1 MYALIY
7 QNRVIVGPMD
17 WNRALFSGA
26 LESKKI
32 TFGLPR
38 VAPETLPL
46 IVNEETKICTVT
58 EVREEINPLV
68 QYHYGPLWDVS
79 GDVAIATYQAT
90 NTQIE
95 FARDNYKNAIAAKR
109 YLKEISGGT
118 TVIQGTNVSLDT
130 TRDGRNIFVQKYML
144 MGENDTVHWKFPEG
158 WLLLTKSEL
167 GQTVAAGAAH
177 IQAAFD
183 WELSKAEAVDAA
195 QTTEELLLIN
205 IEE

>member
-1 MYALIY
+1 MYAVIY

-32 TFGLPR
+32 TVGLPR

-46 IVNEETKICTVT
+46 IINEETKICTV
-58 EVREEINPLV
+58 EEIREEINPLV

-95 FARDNYKNAIAAKR
+95 FARNNYKDAIARQR
-109 YLKEISGGT
+109 YQKEITGAT
-118 TVIQGTNVSLDT
+118 TIIQGTTVSLDT
-130 TRDGRNIFVQKYML
+130 SREGRNIFVQKYML
-144 MGENDTVHWKFPEG
+144 MGESDTVHWKFPEG
-158 WLLLTKSEL
+158 WLTLTKTEL
-167 GQTVAAGAAH
+167 GQAVAAGAGH
-177 IQAAFD
+177 IQASFD
-183 WELSKAEAVDAA
+183 WELLKVQAIDAA
-195 QTTEELLLIN
+195 QTKEELLLIN

>member
-26 LESKKI
+26 LENRKI
-32 TFGLPR
+32 IFGLPR

-46 IVNEETKICTVT
+46 VINEETRICTVS
-58 EVREEINPLV
+58 EIREEINPLT
-68 QYHYGPLWDVS
+68 QYHYGPLWDLA
-79 GDVAIATYQAT
+79 GDVAVATYQAT

-95 FARDNYKNAIAAKR
+95 FARDNYKGAVAAKR
-109 YLKEISGGT
+109 YLKEITGAST
-118 TVIQGTNVSLDT
+118 TIQGITVSLDT
-130 TRDGRNIFVQKYML
+130 SRDGRNIFIQKYML
-144 MGENDTVHWKFPEG
+144 MGEGDIVNWKFPEG
-158 WLLLTKSEL
+158 WLALSKTDL
-167 GQTVAAGAAH
+167 GQAVAAGAGH

-183 WELSKAEAVDAA
+183 WELLKSEAIDAA

-205 IEE
+205 IED